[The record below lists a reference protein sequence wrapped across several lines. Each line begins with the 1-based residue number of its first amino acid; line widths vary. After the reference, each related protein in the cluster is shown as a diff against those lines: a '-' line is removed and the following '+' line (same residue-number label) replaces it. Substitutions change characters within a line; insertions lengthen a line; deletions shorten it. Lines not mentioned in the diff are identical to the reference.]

1 VTRRRARALLPWV
14 AVLLAGGGS
23 AARAQQAAS
32 PGPDSVVV
40 AAEPRYGVGWLRR
53 QFFGGHYRNLWKTP
67 VKFPVLDLQHFGGG
81 LQPDK
86 VGGGLQTRTLR
97 FTSPSGDYTFRPLQ
111 KDSLAGAQKYR
122 NTIIEAVMK
131 DANAA
136 THPAGA
142 ILSDPL
148 FTAAGV
154 LHPHPQLVV
163 MPDDPA
169 LGKYQAEFAH
179 LLGALEEYPTVPDHG
194 TGFAGAAEIID
205 SDELLKLI
213 NKDPSQRI
221 DARAFLRARLM
232 DMLVNDWD
240 RHAGQWKWAR
250 GGTLGSVWQPISRD
264 RDRAFVS
271 YSGIL
276 PSMARMMLSN
286 ATPFRGEPPRVKGL
300 IYNSLDLDRRLLLPL
315 EKAVWDSVAQELV
328 RKVSNA
334 VIDSAFARLPP
345 QYQSLEPT
353 LVPQLRLRRDGL
365 PKTADDFFQVV
376 NRVADIHA
384 TDAAELAQVRVME
397 DGSVR
402 VALSSGSGAPY
413 FDRQF
418 SISQTR
424 EVRVY
429 LHGGD
434 DRAVVSGAA
443 ARSPKVR
450 VIGGAGNNVLID
462 SSSVSGHHA
471 ARLYDNGKVDAVE
484 YGPDTLFNRR
494 PWITRF
500 GEKVAPGRDYGA
512 KLAPVLALG
521 SDRDVG
527 LVPRIGISFT
537 TFGFLRRPYARRLT
551 LELEHSTRIGHS
563 RLEASYDQ
571 QLEDSRIHWMVGA
584 GVSDFEV
591 IRFRGLG
598 NNTPGGNNV
607 FFEVNQ
613 RQWRLEPAIGI
624 RISTKNDLSFGPVF
638 KYSEMDAGTTT
649 FVTTT
654 QPYGSGN
661 FGQAGIALRF
671 HLDERDSTV
680 FPTRGIRAEAEAA
693 MYPAVWDVRSTF
705 GSLRAVAMGYLRL
718 PVPTHPV
725 VAVRLGGQK
734 VVGDFP
740 FYEAAFLGG
749 GTTIRNLHYQRY
761 AGDTE
766 VDGTVELRFR
776 LANVHF
782 ILPLD
787 VGVFPLAET
796 GRVWSDGESPG
807 GWHSAYGGG
816 VWIGLPDPSKS
827 ISISVTN
834 SDLSQMLLRAG
845 LTF

>member
-1 VTRRRARALLPWV
+1 M
-14 AVLLAGGGS
+14 
-23 AARAQQAAS
+23 
-32 PGPDSVVV
+32 
-40 AAEPRYGVGWLRR
+40 AAEARYGVGWLRR
-53 QFFGGHYRNLWKTP
+53 QFFGGHYRALWKTP
-67 VKFPVLDLQHFGGG
+67 VAFPVLDLQHFAGG
-81 LQPDK
+81 LQADK

-97 FTSPSGDYTFRPLQ
+97 FTTPGGVDYTFRPLR
-111 KDSLAGAQKYR
+111 KDSVVSVQKYR

-131 DANAA
+131 DAIAA

-148 FTAAGV
+148 LSAAGV

-169 LGKYQAEFAH
+169 LGKFRAEFAH
-179 LLGALEEYPTVPDHG
+179 LLGAIEEYPTVPDHG
-194 TGFAGAAEIID
+194 TGFAGAQEIID

-232 DMLVNDWD
+232 DMLLNDWD
-240 RHAGQWKWAR
+240 RHPGQWKWAR
-250 GGTLGSVWQPISRD
+250 GGQLGSAWEPISRD

-300 IYNSLDLDRRLLLPL
+300 IYNSLALDRRLLVPL

-328 RKVSNA
+328 GKVSNA
-334 VIDSAFARLPP
+334 VIDSAFARMPP
-345 QYQSLEPT
+345 AYQKLEPT
-353 LVPQLRLRRDGL
+353 LVPMLRLRRDGL
-365 PKTADDFFQVV
+365 PKTAEDFFQVV
-376 NRVADIHA
+376 NRVAEIHG
-384 TDAAELAQVRVME
+384 TDATELAQLRVQD
-397 DGSVR
+397 DGTVR

-413 FDRQF
+413 FDRRF
-418 SISQTR
+418 PISQTR

-434 DRAVVSGAA
+434 DRAVVTGTA
-443 ARSPKVR
+443 ARSVTLR
-450 VIGGAGNNVLID
+450 VIGGTGHNVLID
-462 SSSVSGHHA
+462 SSNVSGHHA

-500 GEKVAPGRDYGA
+500 GEKVPPGPDYGA
-512 KLAPVLALG
+512 KFAPLMAL
-521 SDRDVG
+521 SIDRDVG
-527 LVPRIGISFT
+527 LVPRFGFSYT
-537 TFGFLRRPYARRLT
+537 TFGFLRRPYARRMT
-551 LELEHSTRIGHS
+551 LVLEHSTRIGHS
-563 RLEASYDQ
+563 RLKADFDQ
-571 QLEDSRIHWMVGA
+571 QREDSRLHWMAGA

-591 IRFRGLG
+591 ISFRGLG
-598 NNTPGGNNV
+598 NDTPGRNDL
-607 FFEVNQ
+607 FFRVNQ
-613 RQWRLEPAIGI
+613 RQWTLEPAIGI

-638 KYSEMDAGTTT
+638 KYSEMDAGTNT

-654 QPYGSGN
+654 RPYGSGN
-661 FGQAGIALRF
+661 FGQAGLALRL
-671 HLDERDSTV
+671 HLDERDSPV
-680 FPTRGIRAEAEAA
+680 FATRGLRADAEAA
-693 MYPAVWDVRSTF
+693 VYPAVWDVQSTF
-705 GSLRAVAMGYLRL
+705 GSLRAVVMGYLHF

-725 VAVRLGGQK
+725 LAVRLGGRK
-734 VVGDFP
+734 LFGNFP

-749 GTTIRNLHYQRY
+749 GATVRSLSFQRY

-766 VDGTVELRFR
+766 LDATAELRFR

-787 VGVFPLAET
+787 VGVYPLAEA

-807 GWHSAYGGG
+807 GWHSAFGGG

-827 ISISVTN
+827 ISLSVTN
-834 SDLSQMLLRAG
+834 GDLSRVFLRAG